1 MEISSEKI
9 QKSKAAEQAK
19 EPASELQK
27 KLTPLMVQYGAI
39 KEQHPDKLLLFR
51 MGDFYELFNEDA
63 KIASEVLN
71 ITLTKRNKKANDNTF
86 MCGFPHHAMEAPI
99 NKLLDAGYCVAVCD
113 QLEDPAEAKGLV
125 KRGVTLLLSPGVVF
139 NTGLLESDSSHYI
152 LSFDD
157 ERVCWIEPS
166 TGKAYFRKTST
177 QAEVRDYILRVNPK
191 EILCLDLEK
200 FKACSFYRGLKQNI
214 SETLSGKKVAVAKD
228 ARKTLLNYLEYM
240 QGKGASF
247 GFTKWVEV
255 KGGETMGINTQFFK
269 HVEVFKSNEGDK
281 FKSLFNSIKKTKTPG
296 GTRLLRQW
304 LETPLVDLNKI
315 RERQRSIYKWKEDYT
330 KLTSFREQLSF
341 IGDIERRVARA
352 GHPLGG
358 PQDMLRLKRSV
369 EAFLEGFKEIYFE
382 GRSEV
387 SKIKDMLEKSMEDDP
402 VGQWQTKGGY
412 IKKGYLSDLDEL
424 IDLASGAQGEIN
436 KLEDQERES
445 TGISTLKIRFNNV
458 FGFYI
463 EVTKAHKDRVPENYV
478 RKQTLTNAER
488 YTTPE
493 LSVLEEKVLS
503 AKAKKT
509 LLEKEVFLK
518 IKEEVRGALK
528 SLKAA
533 CEISNLEDLYS
544 SMAYLCF
551 EKNYS
556 IPDFGDLE
564 SLEIKGGF
572 HPVVADELIQSE
584 RHGFISNDLNLN
596 KENKFYL
603 ITGPNM
609 AGKSTMMR
617 QVVVIAYLGQCGLVV
632 PAESASLPIYDK
644 MFTRVG
650 ASDVLSEGLSTFMV
664 EMKETAEILAK
675 ATSKSL
681 LILDEI
687 GRGTSSSD
695 GSALARSIMT
705 YLLDKVDCHTLFATH
720 YHELTKAFPQEA
732 KLKNIHMG
740 YSEKDEKIVFTYK
753 IKEGSSQR
761 SYGIEVAKLA
771 GLPDEVVEKA
781 KAFSENIAEYEEK
794 EKSLVDVVSA
804 KVLSP
809 AVETFE
815 SRQLELPLET
825 PEQILSR
832 KLIEELSQIN
842 PLETTPLEALTKIT
856 KWQDNF
862 L

>member
-1 MEISSEKI
+1 MSISSEST
-9 QKSKAAEQAK
+9 QVEQVIK
-19 EPASELQK
+19 QEPV

-63 KIASEVLN
+63 KTASEVLN
-71 ITLTKRNKKANDNTF
+71 ITLTKRNKKSNDSTF
-86 MCGFPHHAMEAPI
+86 MCGFPHHAMEGPV
-99 NKLLDAGYCVAVCD
+99 NKLLDAGFCVAVCD

-139 NTGLLESDSSHYI
+139 NTSLLEADSSHYV
-152 LSFDD
+152 LSFDN
-157 ERVCWIEPS
+157 ERICWIEPS
-166 TGKAYFRKTST
+166 TGKAYFRKISSLN
-177 QAEVRDYILRVNPK
+177 EVRDLVLRINPK
-191 EILCLDLEK
+191 EILCLDTEK
-200 FKACSFYRGLKQNI
+200 FEACSFYKGLKQNVA
-214 SETLSGKKVAVAKD
+214 ETLAGKKVAAAKD
-228 ARKTLLNYLEYM
+228 ARKTLINYLEYM
-240 QGKGASF
+240 QGDGASF
-247 GFTKWVEV
+247 GFTKWAEV
-255 KGGETMGINTQFFK
+255 KGGETMGLNAHFFK

-296 GTRLLRQW
+296 GTRLLRHW
-304 LETPLVDLNKI
+304 LENPLVDINKI
-315 RERQRSIYKWKEDYT
+315 RDRQRAVYKWKEDYT
-330 KLTSFREQLSF
+330 KLTTFRDNLSF

-352 GHPLGG
+352 GHPLGS
-358 PQDMLRLKRSV
+358 PQDMLRLKRSL
-369 EAFLEGFKEIYFE
+369 EAFLEGFAEISFE

-387 SKIKDMLEKSMEDDP
+387 SKIKDILEKSMEDDP

-412 IKKGYLSDLDEL
+412 IKKGYLSALDEL

-436 KLEDQERES
+436 KLEDQEREA

-463 EVTKAHKDRVPENYV
+463 EVTKTHKDKVPENYV

-509 LLEKEVFLK
+509 LLEKEVFIK

-528 SLKAA
+528 SLKTA
-533 CEISNLEDLYS
+533 CEVSNLEDLYS

-556 IPDFGDLE
+556 IPELGDLE
-564 SLEIKGGF
+564 TLQIKAGF
-572 HPVVADELIQSE
+572 HPVVADELLQSE
-584 RHGFISNDLNLN
+584 RRGFISNDITLDE
-596 KENKFYL
+596 KNKFYL

-617 QVVVIAYLGQCGLVV
+617 QIVVIAYLGQCGLVV
-632 PAESASLPIYDK
+632 PAESASLPIYDR
-644 MFTRVG
+644 MYTRVG

-664 EMKETAEILAK
+664 EMKETADILEN
-675 ATSKSL
+675 ATGKSL

-695 GSALARSIMT
+695 GSALARSIVN
-705 YLLDKVDCHTLFATH
+705 YILKKINCHTLFATH
-720 YHELTKAFPQEA
+720 YHELTQTFASEE

-740 YSEKDEKIVFTYK
+740 YSEKDGKIVFTYK
-753 IKEGSSQR
+753 IKEGSSKR

-771 GLPDEVVEKA
+771 GLPDEVVEQA
-781 KAFSENIAEYEEK
+781 KQYSEQAP
-794 EKSLVDVVSA
+794 VVQTP
-804 KVLSP
+804 KILTPV
-809 AVETFE
+809 VETKSEEESFE

-825 PEQILSR
+825 PEQMLSR
-832 KLIEELSQIN
+832 KVIDELSKIN
-842 PLETTPLEALTKIT
+842 PLEMTPLEALTKIT